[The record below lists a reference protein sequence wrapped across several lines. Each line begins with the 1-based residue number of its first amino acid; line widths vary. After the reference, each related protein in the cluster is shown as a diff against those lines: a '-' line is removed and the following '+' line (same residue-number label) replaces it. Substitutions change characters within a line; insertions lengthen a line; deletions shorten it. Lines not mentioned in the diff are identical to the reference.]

1 MNDNNKTNYEI
12 LKDIRTVQEAN
23 NFCSE
28 IDNILENFYK
38 LKNKNLDELLSSST
52 ENSTSSII
60 KKILSD
66 NKIPSSDFASCEK
79 ILSQLKDWIKKM
91 KVIKITLAIDPSSEV
106 ISHISDW
113 INQNLETN
121 TLIDIDKDESILG
134 GAVLSI
140 NGNYKDFSLKK
151 TLEDVFARKKNEL
164 IKNIYPK

>member
-1 MNDNNKTNYEI
+1 MNDKNQTYYTI
-12 LKDIRTVQEAN
+12 SKDIRTVQEAN
-23 NFCSE
+23 NFCAE
-28 IDNILENFYK
+28 IDSLLESFYQVG
-38 LKNKNLDELLSSST
+38 NKNLDELLSSST
-52 ENSTSSII
+52 GNSTSILI

-66 NKIPSSDFASCEK
+66 NNILSSDFVSCEK
-79 ILSQLKDWIKKM
+79 LLSQVRNGVKKM
-91 KVIKITLAIDPSSEV
+91 KVVRITLAIDPTDEI

-113 INQNLETN
+113 INRNLEAN

-151 TLEDVFARKKNEL
+151 ILEEVFAKKKNGL

>member
-1 MNDNNKTNYEI
+1 MNDKNQINYTI
-12 LKDIRTVQEAN
+12 SKDIRTVQEAD

-28 IDNILENFYK
+28 IDSILENSYK
-38 LKNKNLDELLSSST
+38 IKNKNLDEILSSLT
-52 ENSTSSII
+52 GISTSSLI

-66 NKIPSSDFASCEK
+66 NNISSSDFASCEK
-79 ILSQLKDWIKKM
+79 ILSQVKDGVKKM
-91 KVIKITLAIDPSSEV
+91 KVVKITLAIDPSNE
-106 ISHISDW
+106 IIAHISEW

-140 NGNYKDFSLKK
+140 NGKYKDFSLKK
-151 TLEDVFARKKNEL
+151 NLEDVLARNKNEL